1 MNSSIK
7 IFPDINQLTDYLIS
21 LISDGL
27 SKKESGRYFTISL
40 SGGSTPR
47 ALFELISGQYQDSLD
62 WARILFFWG
71 DERCVPPSDPE
82 SNYRM
87 AQESLLKS
95 MEIPEANIYR
105 IKGENDPVTEAKR
118 YSGIVQEKIPPKNSI
133 PQFDLILL
141 GLGDDG
147 HTASIF
153 PDHIGLFDSHELFA
167 ATEHPVT
174 HQQRITAT
182 GRLINNAKAV
192 CFIVTGPGKAEKVA
206 QIIHRQDGWQKLPAS
221 LVHPA
226 GKLIWLLDEGAGMKL
241 MC

>member
-1 MNSSIK
+1 MNPEIK
-7 IFPDINQLTDYLIS
+7 IFPDLNQLTGYLIT

-27 SKKESGRYFTISL
+27 SKKEPGSYFPIVL
-40 SGGSTPR
+40 AGGSTPR
-47 ALFELISGQYQDSLD
+47 ALFELISCQYQNSLD
-62 WARILFFWG
+62 WSRILLFWG
-71 DERCVPPSDPE
+71 DERCVLPSDPE

-87 AQESLLKS
+87 AHASLLKNI
-95 MEIPEANIYR
+95 EIPEANIYR
-105 IKGENDPVTEAKR
+105 IKGENDPVTEAGR
-118 YSGIVQEKIPPKNSI
+118 YSGIVQEKIQPKNSI

-153 PDHIGLFDSHELFA
+153 PDHISLFDSHELFA

-174 HQQRITAT
+174 HQKRITAT

-192 CFIVTGPGKAEKVA
+192 CFIVTGSGKAEKVA
-206 QIIHRQDGWQKLPAS
+206 QIIHRQEGWQKLPAS
-221 LVHPA
+221 MVHPA
-226 GKLIWLLDEGAGMKL
+226 GELIWLLDEGAGM